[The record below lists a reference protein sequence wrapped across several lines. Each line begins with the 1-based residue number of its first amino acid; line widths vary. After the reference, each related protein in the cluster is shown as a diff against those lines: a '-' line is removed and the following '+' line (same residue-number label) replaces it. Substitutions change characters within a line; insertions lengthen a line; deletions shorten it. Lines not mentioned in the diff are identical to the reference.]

1 MLVHRLALRARKL
14 QHPFTFET
22 RQLCTEGMDVV
33 GAVLGFDAGRGV
45 AWGHNGIIAD
55 QHRHRTP

>member
-33 GAVLGFDAGRGV
+33 GAVLGFDA
-45 AWGHNGIIAD
+45 
-55 QHRHRTP
+55 